1 MRRLLSSMFFANI
14 YITWM
19 STSPLTLEGDW
30 VTGTSCHYYSQNLN
44 HLGKNYGAD
53 QNTQRKAHAVLCM
66 QLSQTEMQNKYENT
80 LQTGE
85 NAQHV
90 SISHIG
96 LLAEN
101 RDHNRIHHDVV
112 IRHTKYFVQLTSPT
126 RLDSQE
132 CCCGTYK
139 ACSKVMWSRQP
150 SRRMGK

>member
-1 MRRLLSSMFFANI
+1 MFFANI

-19 STSPLTLEGDW
+19 STSALTLEGDW

-44 HLGKNYGAD
+44 HLGKNDGAD
-53 QNTQRKAHAVLCM
+53 QNTQSEGACCIVYGTISDRDAEQIRKHVADGR
-66 QLSQTEMQNKYENT
+66 SETR
-80 LQTGE
+80 
-85 NAQHV
+85 NAQHI

-112 IRHTKYFVQLTSPT
+112 IRDTKYFVQLTSPT